1 MINDFKNVYY
11 FREREYSEGE
21 GDYGVRVKK
30 VLGVRETE
38 AGAEN

>member
-1 MINDFKNVYY
+1 MILKTCTISG
-11 FREREYSEGE
+11 EREYSEGE

-30 VLGVRETE
+30 VKVLGVRETE

>member
-1 MINDFKNVYY
+1 MILKTCTISG
-11 FREREYSEGE
+11 EREYSEGE

>member
-1 MINDFKNVYY
+1 MILKTCTISG
-11 FREREYSEGE
+11 EREYSEGE
-21 GDYGVRVKK
+21 GDYGVRVKQ